1 MKSKGIKNALFCI
14 AMIPYAVLVIM
25 CIYYAIVGYGYNLGK
40 TAYGIVAIG
49 NFLPD
54 IFSDILDKCLEPL
67 PLCAVVLWVGYQ
79 LYYLISFKSDK
90 KADAV
95 REKNG
100 NASKKV
106 SIRKIVFW
114 ISVSCWGVYF
124 ASGIVAFFA
133 GAYTGGGL
141 FSPEMEYGMD
151 ALADML
157 LWNLFRFSIIPILP
171 ISLLYIIIYVVVKM
185 IEEKKR

>member
-1 MKSKGIKNALFCI
+1 MKSKGIKNAIFCI

-79 LYYLISFKSDK
+79 LYYFISFKSNK
-90 KADAV
+90 KVPAV
-95 REKNG
+95 QGEDEKV
-100 NASKKV
+100 SKKI
-106 SIRKIVFW
+106 SIRKILFW
-114 ISVSCWGVYF
+114 ISIACWVAYF
-124 ASGIVAFFA
+124 ASGLAN
-133 GAYTGGGL
+133 
-141 FSPEMEYGMD
+141 GMD
-151 ALADML
+151 ALADTL
-157 LWNLFRFSIIPILP
+157 LWNLFVFSVIPILP
-171 ISLLYIIIYVVVKM
+171 ITLLYIIIYVIVNLK
-185 IEEKKR
+185 EKK

>member
-1 MKSKGIKNALFCI
+1 MKNKGIKNAIFCI

-25 CIYYAIVGYGYNLGK
+25 CIYYAIAGYGYNLGK

-54 IFSDILDKCLEPL
+54 IFSDILDKCFEPF
-67 PLCAVVLWVGYQ
+67 PLCTAVLWVGYQ

-90 KADAV
+90 KVDAV

-106 SIRKIVFW
+106 SIRKIIFW

-124 ASGIVAFFA
+124 ASGIVAFFDEV
-133 GAYTGGGL
+133 GFFG
-141 FSPEMEYGMD
+141 SSIEDGMD
-151 ALADML
+151 ALADTL

-171 ISLLYIIIYVVVKM
+171 ITLLYIIIYVVVKM
-185 IEEKKR
+185 IDEKKR